1 MTALHI
7 TFFTCLFWYKYVN
20 LAAENEITNAEREG
34 GGGGENHFYFRYEQF
49 SVHTCII
56 FEHHCMCVFL
66 TFILTF
72 KLITHLQ
79 RYFYGRMSFCMP
91 VFKDFPYKF
100 PYEILFANCGPT
112 LPTMWPW
119 FEQTLMT
126 LRCLHW
132 ISLIKTLSLSYQS
145 N

>member
-1 MTALHI
+1 M
-7 TFFTCLFWYKYVN
+7 KSQMQ
-20 LAAENEITNAEREG
+20 REGGG

-100 PYEILFANCGPT
+100 PYEILFAPIVAPPYLPCGHD
-112 LPTMWPW
+112 LNK
-119 FEQTLMT
+119 L
-126 LRCLHW
+126 
-132 ISLIKTLSLSYQS
+132 
-145 N
+145 